1 MHDCRVFEPEHFILK
16 CRQVPIHPGRCA
28 AINSMKPVIIP
39 YNFRSP
45 IWFLSFASAVV
56 RSRLRV
62 GPLIVRRIARNALDR
77 TTFYQ
82 SARGLTHLQVS
93 PSPILTF
100 RHRGSLDYLDTA
112 VLY

>member
-1 MHDCRVFEPEHFILK
+1 MIM
-16 CRQVPIHPGRCA
+16 
-28 AINSMKPVIIP
+28 S
-39 YNFRSP
+39 
-45 IWFLSFASAVV
+45 V
-56 RSRLRV
+56 RLHREER
-62 GPLIVRRIARNALDR
+62 LDR

-82 SARGLTHLQVS
+82 SARGLTILQVS